1 MCLVSYRDH
10 SDDQTL
16 LLSALLDSYVNY
28 LCNETLVLYVT
39 SVLYVYI
46 IMADQRNSWFEFFV
60 SMTRPWVIWVVSPSK
75 YPEHSIFSNQSES
88 SIDIFHDI
96 TRGRKRNTNWIAVI
110 FFWIDKTTFTLPC
123 FSIHDYLLNC
133 S

>member
-1 MCLVSYRDH
+1 VCLVSYRDH

-60 SMTRPWVIWVVSPSK
+60 SMTRP
-75 YPEHSIFSNQSES
+75 
-88 SIDIFHDI
+88 
-96 TRGRKRNTNWIAVI
+96 
-110 FFWIDKTTFTLPC
+110 
-123 FSIHDYLLNC
+123 
-133 S
+133 